1 MSPLD
6 STTNQTSTVDAN
18 EIISNS
24 TTITLDSQAIAQQ
37 NRLTFSLF
45 NHQHGLFDQSQYR
58 VLTRV
63 VSLTIDRPE
72 LTQDLG
78 AFVKI
83 NFYLEKDLHDD
94 QANLTCA
101 YWHIY
106 ENRTAQW
113 STHGC
118 ALIGIKDR
126 NVLCECNHLTHFAIL
141 MVRDCSL
148 MKMEEFR
155 ERFVFRMSNKN
166 QYRKYLNEYFRL
178 SLLLVYSYHRLVYV

>member
-1 MSPLD
+1 MYPLD
-6 STTNQTSTVDAN
+6 STTNQTSPIDAN

-72 LTQDLG
+72 LTKELG

-83 NFYLEKDLHDD
+83 NFYLENDLHHN

-118 ALIGIKDR
+118 TLIGINDR

-141 MVRDCSL
+141 MVRDC
-148 MKMEEFR
+148 
-155 ERFVFRMSNKN
+155 
-166 QYRKYLNEYFRL
+166 
-178 SLLLVYSYHRLVYV
+178 